1 MYVCDL
7 FLSKRFHLRL
17 KSLVSICVKFFYQ
30 NVLHCIKL
38 KYCNVISIFSVYLQ
52 KKCDFVNTILINMAS
67 CKQCDRKF
75 NDREDKIPCC
85 DFCNSVFHFAC
96 VAKANNQDK
105 TPFWKQWLIFQ
116 IYNGI
121 ATIAYNILSN
131 VVIWAN

>member
-1 MYVCDL
+1 MCMLGLTYRHTALYFYL

-67 CKQCDRKF
+67 CKQCDKKF
-75 NDREDKIPCC
+75 NDRDDKIPCC
-85 DFCNSVFHFAC
+85 DFCNSVLHFAC

-105 TPFWKQWLIFQ
+105 K
-116 IYNGI
+116 
-121 ATIAYNILSN
+121 NILKTMADIPN
-131 VVIWAN
+131 LQ